1 MNHENNTLLQ
11 LVNLVSFVSHNTPR
25 VCIISFRLS
34 LLDTNVVLNISDCLV
49 FFYMIAYDVI
59 TLNNTIMTI
68 KVKTTIN

>member
-34 LLDTNVVLNISDCLV
+34 LLETNVVLNISDCRV
-49 FFYMIAYDVI
+49 FFLYDC
-59 TLNNTIMTI
+59 LRCHH
-68 KVKTTIN
+68 IN